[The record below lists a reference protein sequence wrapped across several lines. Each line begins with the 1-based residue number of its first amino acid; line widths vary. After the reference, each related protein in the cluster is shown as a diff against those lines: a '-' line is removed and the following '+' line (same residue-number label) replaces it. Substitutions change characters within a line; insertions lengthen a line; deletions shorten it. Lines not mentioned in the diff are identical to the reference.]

1 MFSFIENEEEKK
13 MDYKLICI
21 DMDGTLLN
29 DKKNISERNLKSI
42 RLANEKGVRIVVCTG
57 RIFTS
62 ANFFS
67 ELLGVK
73 SPVIASNGAYIR
85 EKDRDEIVYNATL
98 GEEKCKKLL
107 SVFRQYD
114 IYPHYYTSNKIFTE
128 DVTFSSRF
136 YKETNKI
143 LSKDN
148 QIKSMLVKDWNKVFK
163 EYGNEIFKCIGVEV
177 DLEKIEKV
185 KKSLRGMN
193 DFEVVSSNFD
203 NFEVTNKGVTKGNA
217 VKILADYYGI
227 NKEQV
232 ICIGD
237 SENDL
242 SMIEFAGLGVAM
254 GNADENVKLASQY
267 ITDTNNNDGV
277 AKVIEKFVL
286 EV

>member
-1 MFSFIENEEEKK
+1 

-21 DMDGTLLN
+21 DMDGTLLD
-29 DKKNISERNLKSI
+29 DKKTISERNLRAI
-42 RLANEKGVRIVVCTG
+42 RLANEKGLRIVVSTG

-62 ANFFS
+62 ANYFS
-67 ELLGVK
+67 EILGVK

-85 EKDRDEIVYNATL
+85 EKDRDEIVYNAAL
-98 GEEKCKKLL
+98 GEDKCKKLL
-107 SVFRQYD
+107 SVFKQYD
-114 IYPHYYTSNKIFTE
+114 IYPHYYTSDIVFTE
-128 DVTFSSRF
+128 NIEYSSRF
-136 YKETNKI
+136 YKETNKT
-143 LSKDN
+143 LSDDKK
-148 QIKSMLVKDWNKVFK
+148 IKVLLVKDWDKVFK
-163 EYGNEIFKCIGVEV
+163 EQGMEIFKCVGVDV
-177 DLEKIEKV
+177 NLDKIEKA
-185 KKSLRGMN
+185 KISIKNMN

-242 SMIEFAGLGVAM
+242 SMIKFAGLGVAM
-254 GNADENVKLASQY
+254 GNADENVKEAAQY

>member
-1 MFSFIENEEEKK
+1 

-29 DKKNISERNLKSI
+29 DEKIISANNLRAIK
-42 RLANEKGVRIVVCTG
+42 LASEKGVRIAVCTG

-62 ANFFS
+62 AEFFS

-85 EKDRDEIVYNATL
+85 EKDREEVVYKSTL
-98 GEEKCKKLL
+98 GVEKCKKLL
-107 SVFRQYD
+107 AVFRQYNL
-114 IYPHYYTSNKIFTE
+114 YPHYYTSNIVFTE
-128 DVTFSSRF
+128 KLIYSSSF
-136 YKETNKI
+136 YVEVNKT
-143 LSKDN
+143 LPKDK
-148 QIKSMLVKDWNKVFK
+148 QVEIVLVEDW
-163 EYGNEIFKCIGVEV
+163 NEIFEKYEGEIFKGIAVDE
-177 DLEKIEKV
+177 DLEKLQSAKNI
-185 KKSLRGMN
+185 LRDME
-193 DFEVVSSNFD
+193 DFEVVSSRFD
-203 NFEVTNKGVTKGNA
+203 NFEVMNKGVSKGNA

-227 NKEQV
+227 NSDQV

-242 SMIEFAGLGVAM
+242 SMIKFAGLGVAM
-254 GNADENVKLASQY
+254 ENGSQVVKEAAEY
-267 ITDTNNNDGV
+267 ITDGNNCDGV